1 MKGRAVSGMRQWIL
15 EPIFHFVICM
25 IQSVP
30 INQEQNKIEKKRK
43 EKKDNRCRLA
53 HRYRKEIRR
62 LAQRRLRRCQR
73 ENRVM
78 GQVCLNETI
87 LLQPCSN
94 GWNWVNDRRTIS
106 VAWRGRLGLGHQSK
120 WVFNW
125 QRNVT
130 ARDTRCRGCRHSSGF
145 FLAARASSA
154 SDKTSVV
161 CNELDALFPL
171 IDTEEHR

>member
-15 EPIFHFVICM
+15 EPIFRFVICM

-53 HRYRKEIRR
+53 HQYRKEIRR

-87 LLQPCSN
+87 LLRSCNN
-94 GWNWVNDRRTIS
+94 GWTGSATGAPFLLPGEADLGSDINRSGWK
-106 VAWRGRLGLGHQSK
+106 VA
-120 WVFNW
+120 
-125 QRNVT
+125 
-130 ARDTRCRGCRHSSGF
+130 DSSIG
-145 FLAARASSA
+145 SG
-154 SDKTSVV
+154 T
-161 CNELDALFPL
+161 
-171 IDTEEHR
+171 